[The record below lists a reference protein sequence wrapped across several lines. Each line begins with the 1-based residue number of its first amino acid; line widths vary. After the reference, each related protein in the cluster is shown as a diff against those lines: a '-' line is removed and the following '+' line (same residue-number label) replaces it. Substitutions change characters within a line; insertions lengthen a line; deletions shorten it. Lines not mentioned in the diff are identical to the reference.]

1 MWRPR
6 SAQKFPCPQGLTSP
20 PKPHCMLAGK
30 FWLTRFFQQEMLPAQ
45 ILPRSVWCL
54 GVLQAMSTGHETDN
68 TRASLEILSKRQL
81 TRPSKC
87 LNYGQCQHTLGPWDP
102 LTVALHI
109 YQDIINH
116 SSIWAAHPFRA
127 GYSQHSTGPWPR
139 VGSWVSWCCLFSLWN
154 KNEALGLYLFTGG
167 CLGFHLLKNATS
179 LRVGCCCCC

>member
-1 MWRPR
+1 MDVSEDIACSWAYPLSTTPHCPHLGQNEEKINRKVACMWRPR

-20 PKPHCMLAGK
+20 PKPHYMLAGK

-45 ILPRSVWCL
+45 ILPRSVRCL

-81 TRPSKC
+81 TRPSKY

-102 LTVALHI
+102 LTVAFHI

-127 GYSQHSTGPWPR
+127 GYSQHST
-139 VGSWVSWCCLFSLWN
+139 L
-154 KNEALGLYLFTGG
+154 T
-167 CLGFHLLKNATS
+167 
-179 LRVGCCCCC
+179 